1 MLRSISVY
9 RHAVVNTPVAR
20 WALIARGTAYS
31 NRFPVPSGC
40 GLPHIPARSATT
52 LDFSRPA
59 QRSLAITACRLA
71 ESPKRPVC
79 LEGSDGFVS
88 SPRRFDSYR
97 LERPSCRVGI
107 SPTEDQHLL
116 HGAQV
121 WCPRNSEQRRKPS
134 WRKAVG
140 ERGAVGSP
148 TSDQAVWGSSPD
160 IPEWRTVIAVNDRG
174 GPWPGMTVE
183 TANLENRSA
192 SGPETVRICSVTLAP
207 PTPTWLSPAGR
218 VSPNGREPS
227 PQPPRPLL
235 EGARRPGEGSGPK
248 RLARMKRPWP
258 RPPLT

>member
-1 MLRSISVY
+1 MPSPHGFPVLRSISVY

-31 NRFPVPSGC
+31 NCFPVPSGC
-40 GLPHIPARSATT
+40 GLPHIHARSATT

-59 QRSLAITACRLA
+59 QCSLAITACRLA

-121 WCPRNSEQRRKPS
+121 WCPWNS
-134 WRKAVG
+134 A
-140 ERGAVGSP
+140 A
-148 TSDQAVWGSSPD
+148 
-160 IPEWRTVIAVNDRG
+160 
-174 GPWPGMTVE
+174 
-183 TANLENRSA
+183 
-192 SGPETVRICSVTLAP
+192 ETVYWHGGRRVPGSAHANNAGVNRPRSPSHSVPHGARIPSGLQRFQSALQTLAAGHC
-207 PTPTWLSPAGR
+207 PAC
-218 VSPNGREPS
+218 
-227 PQPPRPLL
+227 
-235 EGARRPGEGSGPK
+235 
-248 RLARMKRPWP
+248 
-258 RPPLT
+258 